1 MKLKF
6 FNVLQQFKKQIVD
19 GACEQKEPEKFL
31 TSEYIAN
38 SFWEFVR
45 NANVAEDEAYY
56 LEWYEEEH
64 GKNAELDKTDFIFSM
79 VLGVQER
86 MDIAEE
92 YLNLCNKEKEY
103 NSVSQEKKSE
113 LEAQIREIGNDTRNK
128 KEKDKS
134 YDSDN

>member
-45 NANVAEDEAYY
+45 NA
-56 LEWYEEEH
+56 
-64 GKNAELDKTDFIFSM
+64 M
-79 VLGVQER
+79 
-86 MDIAEE
+86 
-92 YLNLCNKEKEY
+92 
-103 NSVSQEKKSE
+103 
-113 LEAQIREIGNDTRNK
+113 
-128 KEKDKS
+128 
-134 YDSDN
+134 